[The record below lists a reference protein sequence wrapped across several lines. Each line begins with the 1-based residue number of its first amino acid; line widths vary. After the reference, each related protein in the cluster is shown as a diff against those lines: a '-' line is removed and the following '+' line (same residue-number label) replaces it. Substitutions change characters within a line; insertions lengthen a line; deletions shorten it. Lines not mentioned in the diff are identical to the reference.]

1 MGDMT
6 CDFLVIG
13 SGIAGLSYA
22 LKVAENFPNK
32 SVTIVTKKNASESN
46 TKYAQGGMAV
56 VLDRDDSFEKHV
68 NDTLRAGD
76 GLCDRDV
83 VDLVVSQGPRCLDE
97 LLSWGVDF
105 DYKRSREYDLGKEGG
120 HSINRIV
127 HHKDIT
133 GLEIER
139 SLLRNVSEKENIT
152 VLSNHFVVDLI
163 SQKDLIGD
171 SSCDF
176 KGCFGAYILDQRC
189 ADVNK
194 YISKITLLATG
205 GSGQVYSNTTNSE
218 VATGDGVAMAYQVNA
233 DIIDMEFIQFHPTV
247 LYNDES
253 SFLISEALRGFGAK
267 LRTSDGDL
275 FMYEYDS
282 REELASRDIVSR
294 AINSELQKRGDD
306 YVLLD
311 CRHLNKDEFR
321 RKFPTILDKCM
332 SFGLDV
338 FDEMIPVLPAAHYIC
353 GGIAV
358 NNWGQSSIKN
368 LFACGEC
375 ARTGLHG
382 ANRLASNSL
391 LEALVFADRCFVKSS
406 EEFIK
411 AMPLVIKVKDFKTN
425 INISFD
431 NLDFIDNTKKRI
443 QSLMWRNVGIVR
455 TNNDLKKAKQ
465 KINTIYTEVM
475 NKCNKHSISVELIE
489 LRNLVINAMLIIQH
503 SLDRKINKGVFYN
516 VDYVQV
522 C

>member
-1 MGDMT
+1 MGDLT

-253 SFLISEALRGFGAK
+253 SCE
-267 LRTSDGDL
+267 
-275 FMYEYDS
+275 
-282 REELASRDIVSR
+282 
-294 AINSELQKRGDD
+294 
-306 YVLLD
+306 
-311 CRHLNKDEFR
+311 
-321 RKFPTILDKCM
+321 
-332 SFGLDV
+332 
-338 FDEMIPVLPAAHYIC
+338 
-353 GGIAV
+353 
-358 NNWGQSSIKN
+358 SS
-368 LFACGEC
+368 
-375 ARTGLHG
+375 
-382 ANRLASNSL
+382 
-391 LEALVFADRCFVKSS
+391 
-406 EEFIK
+406 
-411 AMPLVIKVKDFKTN
+411 
-425 INISFD
+425 
-431 NLDFIDNTKKRI
+431 
-443 QSLMWRNVGIVR
+443 
-455 TNNDLKKAKQ
+455 
-465 KINTIYTEVM
+465 
-475 NKCNKHSISVELIE
+475 
-489 LRNLVINAMLIIQH
+489 
-503 SLDRKINKGVFYN
+503 
-516 VDYVQV
+516 
-522 C
+522 

>member
-1 MGDMT
+1 
-6 CDFLVIG
+6 
-13 SGIAGLSYA
+13 
-22 LKVAENFPNK
+22 
-32 SVTIVTKKNASESN
+32 
-46 TKYAQGGMAV
+46 
-56 VLDRDDSFEKHV
+56 
-68 NDTLRAGD
+68 
-76 GLCDRDV
+76 
-83 VDLVVSQGPRCLDE
+83 
-97 LLSWGVDF
+97 
-105 DYKRSREYDLGKEGG
+105 
-120 HSINRIV
+120 
-127 HHKDIT
+127 
-133 GLEIER
+133 
-139 SLLRNVSEKENIT
+139 
-152 VLSNHFVVDLI
+152 
-163 SQKDLIGD
+163 
-171 SSCDF
+171 
-176 KGCFGAYILDQRC
+176 
-189 ADVNK
+189 
-194 YISKITLLATG
+194 
-205 GSGQVYSNTTNSE
+205 
-218 VATGDGVAMAYQVNA
+218 
-233 DIIDMEFIQFHPTV
+233 
-247 LYNDES
+247 
-253 SFLISEALRGFGAK
+253 
-267 LRTSDGDL
+267 
-275 FMYEYDS
+275 
-282 REELASRDIVSR
+282 
-294 AINSELQKRGDD
+294 
-306 YVLLD
+306 
-311 CRHLNKDEFR
+311 
-321 RKFPTILDKCM
+321 
-332 SFGLDV
+332 
-338 FDEMIPVLPAAHYIC
+338 MIPVLPAAHYIC